1 MSKDKFQLDYSP
13 EYFSSIAN
21 ICKDTA
27 RKSLK
32 ELNEKGY
39 LIYVDDK
46 NFNFYE
52 FPLFSYRKKSN
63 SDKKESE
70 VREIIDKR
78 TGEVFHYTYD
88 QVRQCVDEETANRL
102 WTEAKII
109 W

>member
-13 EYFSSIAN
+13 EYFSNIAN

-32 ELNEKGY
+32 ELCDKGY
-39 LIYVDDK
+39 LIYEDEK
-46 NFNFYE
+46 NYNFYE
-52 FPLFSYRKKSN
+52 YPHYTHRKQTIP
-63 SDKKESE
+63 DKEESE